1 MSKPKQKRGLRIGVF
16 TFLVV
21 MLLLNGSDLFTT
33 GRGYTRVT
41 NYDLLVRD
49 VSKGDENILIPEMEA
64 FPEGEYYCHVSYAG
78 KWPGRPAEGYL
89 ILPKGAD
96 GTAGVQGYSVKCHPA
111 DEYELEPNT
120 TFLDVP
126 MYLGETA
133 PDKIKDGFWVR
144 QFIFELDG
152 YTYWVRFESR
162 QGVVENVQPTLEKLT
177 RALLG
182 EEVVLEGAWEHVTTV
197 NFLGIGVEEPTQQTT
212 TQRFEFREDGTGEI
226 ITRFHDDHPAPPD
239 IHFHY
244 ILEDNIVTIVRD
256 DGGGDMVF
264 AVTYHDDSLHMENQR
279 GTFDLTRIG

>member
-1 MSKPKQKRGLRIGVF
+1 MSKPKQKRGLGIGVF

-21 MLLLNGSDLFTT
+21 MLLLNGPDLFTT

-64 FPEGEYYCHVSYAG
+64 FPEGEYYHMVSYDSRWFSTA
-78 KWPGRPAEGYL
+78 AEGYQ
-89 ILPKGAD
+89 IVQKEED
-96 GTAGVQGYSVKCHPA
+96 GTIGEGYSVTCHPEE
-111 DEYELEPNT
+111 EYELEPNM
-120 TFLDVP
+120 TFLDIP
-126 MYLGETA
+126 MYLGETEA
-133 PDKIKDGFWVR
+133 DKIKDGFWVK
-144 QFIFELDG
+144 QLIFELDG
-152 YTYWVRFESR
+152 YTYRVRFESR
-162 QGVVENVQPTLEKLT
+162 HGVVQNVQPTLEKLT

-182 EEVVLEGAWEHVTTV
+182 EEVVLEGIWEHVTTV

-244 ILEDNIVTIVRD
+244 TLEDNIVTIVRD
-256 DGGGDMVF
+256 DGGGEMVF
-264 AVTYHDDSLHMENQR
+264 TVTYHDDSLNMENQR
-279 GTFDLTRIG
+279 GTFDLTRVG